1 MFTGVADVLVGD
13 LLLLDAGDVAPADCV
28 LVSTCDCAE
37 VTVDESH
44 LTGESDDVRKTSA
57 GAPVLLSG
65 SKVLEGQCE
74 AMAVAVGVNSQ
85 AGLVTAMVRG
95 QDGKGGGELPN
106 YHPITDTDTVTTPV
120 LSTDDK
126 TVLQGKLETLAL
138 AIGKVGFY
146 AGAFVTL
153 AMSASYTQRLF
164 LSGVFVGGVN
174 EVAGSS
180 STWTEIAEQY
190 LRFVITGVTVV
201 VVAVPEGLP
210 LAVTLALAFS
220 GTFLLTRV
228 SVCMYRQLN

>member
-1 MFTGVADVLVGD
+1 M
-13 LLLLDAGDVAPADCV
+13 
-28 LVSTCDCAE
+28 STCDCAE

-106 YHPITDTDTVTTPV
+106 YHPITDTDTATTPV

-174 EVAGSS
+174 EVAGSN

-220 GTFLLTRV
+220 VKR
-228 SVCMYRQLN
+228 

>member
-164 LSGVFVGGVN
+164 LSGVFVGGAN

-220 GTFLLTRV
+220 VKR
-228 SVCMYRQLN
+228 

>member
-106 YHPITDTDTVTTPV
+106 HHPNTDTDTVATPV

-174 EVAGSS
+174 EVAGSN

-190 LRFVITGVTVV
+190 LRFVIAGVTVV

-220 GTFLLTRV
+220 VKR
-228 SVCMYRQLN
+228 

>member
-106 YHPITDTDTVTTPV
+106 HHPNTDTDTVATPV

-153 AMSASYTQRLF
+153 AMSASYTRRLF
-164 LSGVFVGGVN
+164 LSGVFVGCLLYTSPSPRDQR
-174 EVAGSS
+174 GSRMPS
-180 STWTEIAEQY
+180 SA
-190 LRFVITGVTVV
+190 
-201 VVAVPEGLP
+201 
-210 LAVTLALAFS
+210 
-220 GTFLLTRV
+220 
-228 SVCMYRQLN
+228 

>member
-1 MFTGVADVLVGD
+1 M
-13 LLLLDAGDVAPADCV
+13 LDAGDVAPADCV

-106 YHPITDTDTVTTPV
+106 HHPNTDTDTVATPV

-220 GTFLLTRV
+220 VKR
-228 SVCMYRQLN
+228 

>member
-85 AGLVTAMVRG
+85 AGLVTAMVHG

-106 YHPITDTDTVTTPV
+106 YHPIIDTDTATTPV

-174 EVAGSS
+174 EVAGSN

-220 GTFLLTRV
+220 VKR
-228 SVCMYRQLN
+228 

>member
-85 AGLVTAMVRG
+85 AGLVTAMVRR

-106 YHPITDTDTVTTPV
+106 YHLNTDTDTVATPV

-174 EVAGSS
+174 EVAGSN

-220 GTFLLTRV
+220 VKR
-228 SVCMYRQLN
+228 

>member
-74 AMAVAVGVNSQ
+74 AVAVAVGVNSQ

-106 YHPITDTDTVTTPV
+106 YHPNTDTDTVTTSTPV

-174 EVAGSS
+174 ETQPGPTVCAGVALGEM
-180 STWTEIAEQY
+180 TANPPPHHPH
-190 LRFVITGVTVV
+190 F
-201 VVAVPEGLP
+201 
-210 LAVTLALAFS
+210 
-220 GTFLLTRV
+220 
-228 SVCMYRQLN
+228 SVCQLLNGVALPN

>member
-106 YHPITDTDTVTTPV
+106 HHPNTDTDTVATPV

-174 EVAGSS
+174 EVAGSN

-220 GTFLLTRV
+220 VKR
-228 SVCMYRQLN
+228 

>member
-1 MFTGVADVLVGD
+1 LFTGVADVLVGD

-106 YHPITDTDTVTTPV
+106 HHPITDTDTVTTSTPV

-174 EVAGSS
+174 EVAGSN

-220 GTFLLTRV
+220 VKR
-228 SVCMYRQLN
+228 

>member
-106 YHPITDTDTVTTPV
+106 HHPNTDTDTVATPV
-120 LSTDDK
+120 LSTDEK

-174 EVAGSS
+174 EVAGSN

-220 GTFLLTRV
+220 VKR
-228 SVCMYRQLN
+228 